1 MLRYVVSN
9 LGPETSKANQ
19 DKLVSALQSIKGIK
33 DVALVP
39 ARKEITFGISGAE
52 PRVKELKEACQQA
65 GFTLGNRL

>member
-9 LGPETSKANQ
+9 LGPETSQANQ

-39 ARKEITFGISGAE
+39 ARKEITFGISGPE
-52 PRVKELKEACQQA
+52 PKVKVLKEVCQQA